1 MRKIRGSHR
10 LGVIQRWI
18 KSRELIYIIG
28 RCVSGIWLGG
38 EAQISSVGAVSP
50 VTVSDVI
57 VWCENDH
64 GSWPDST
71 NRSD

>member
-1 MRKIRGSHR
+1 MDHE
-10 LGVIQRWI
+10 QRI
-18 KSRELIYIIG
+18 DLHNREV
-28 RCVSGIWLGG
+28 CVRDMAWG

-57 VWCENDH
+57 VWCEKDH